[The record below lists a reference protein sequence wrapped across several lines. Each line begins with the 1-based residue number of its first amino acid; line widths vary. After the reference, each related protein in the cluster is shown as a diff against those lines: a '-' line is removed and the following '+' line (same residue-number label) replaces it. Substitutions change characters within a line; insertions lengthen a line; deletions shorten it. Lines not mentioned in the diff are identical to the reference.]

1 MYRCKDGKSM
11 RACSLWNR
19 PVFFY
24 NLFVI
29 FVCISNRV
37 ILLLLSVVGEDRII
51 LIFSDGLNDSGTDG

>member
-1 MYRCKDGKSM
+1 MEQTR
-11 RACSLWNR
+11 
-19 PVFFY
+19 FFY
-24 NLFVI
+24 NLCVI